1 MAQIPKGMQSL
12 ASLANTLTQ
21 SVEVRPKQ
29 IAVIGALIFLAAFGG
44 RLLVWQNN
52 GDNAD
57 KVMTGL
63 TAAYK
68 TDAQAL
74 LEGDVTTFLNGPM
87 PPTDANILA
96 HSPGYS
102 ILMAALFGVF
112 GESDIALRL
121 AQIIADAAAAVTI
134 FFIAIE
140 LLPKRV
146 AIIAGMLVTLS
157 PQLAYNSLLLLPDSL
172 AVLPILLAIYFIV
185 RARKQ
190 SLVIYIIAAGGLIG
204 LSCWLRAN
212 ALLLAPFLSVLVFFV
227 LSPRS
232 DFVLQR
238 FS

>member
-1 MAQIPKGMQSL
+1 
-12 ASLANTLTQ
+12 
-21 SVEVRPKQ
+21 
-29 IAVIGALIFLAAFGG
+29 
-44 RLLVWQNN
+44 
-52 GDNAD
+52 
-57 KVMTGL
+57 
-63 TAAYK
+63 
-68 TDAQAL
+68 
-74 LEGDVTTFLNGPM
+74 
-87 PPTDANILA
+87 
-96 HSPGYS
+96 
-102 ILMAALFGVF
+102 
-112 GESDIALRL
+112 
-121 AQIIADAAAAVTI
+121 
-134 FFIAIE
+134 
-140 LLPKRV
+140 
-146 AIIAGMLVTLS
+146 MLVALS